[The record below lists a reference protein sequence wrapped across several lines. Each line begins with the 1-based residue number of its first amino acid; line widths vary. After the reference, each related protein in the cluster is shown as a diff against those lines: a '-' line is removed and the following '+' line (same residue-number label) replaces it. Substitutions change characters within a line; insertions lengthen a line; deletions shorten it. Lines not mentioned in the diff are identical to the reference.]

1 MPEIKDMFI
10 LEIDG
15 VDIVPYI
22 AYSGIKWQREDVD
35 GPGAGRGMSGLL
47 RRNRVATKRRLDV
60 TCRPLTNAEA
70 SKVLSLVM
78 PEWVTVRYY
87 DVQEGVV
94 VTRTMYSNNH
104 PAQYL
109 ITRANG
115 MHLWTGIT
123 FPLIEK

>member
-1 MPEIKDMFI
+1 MFT

-15 VDIVPYI
+15 VDIVPYV
-22 AYSGIKWQREDVD
+22 AYGGIKWQREDID
-35 GPGAGRGMSGLL
+35 GPGAGRDLTGAL
-47 RRNRVATKRRLDV
+47 RRNRIATKRRLDV
-60 TCRPLTNAEA
+60 TCKPLTDIES

-87 DVQEGVV
+87 DVQEGQI

-109 ITRANG
+109 ILRDNG
-115 MHLWTGIT
+115 VSLWTGIT